1 MPSRIEDYALIGDCY
16 TAALVGRDGSID
28 WLCLPRFDSGA
39 CFAALLGTPDNGR
52 WLLAPA
58 ADVRSSRRR
67 YRDDTLVL
75 DTDFETDGGAVTVTD
90 CMPARMHA
98 PDLVRVVEGKRGQV
112 RMRFELA
119 IRFDYGSVVP
129 WVERIDGGVSA
140 IAGPDRVIVVS
151 PVPLRGE
158 GFTSVADF
166 VVSEGQR
173 VAFTLLWHRSHEET
187 PPPIDAYWAVVNTE
201 SWWREW
207 AARCTYQG
215 PYRDQVVRSLITLK
229 ALTYA
234 PTGGIVAAPTT
245 SLPEWIGGPRNWDY
259 RYCWLRDATFML
271 LALLNNGYL
280 DEARAWRGW
289 LLRAV
294 AGRPEEASI
303 LYGLA
308 GERMLPE
315 VELDW
320 LPGYEG
326 SRPVRVGNA
335 ASQQFQLDVYGEVMD
350 ALYHARLHGL
360 EPHQRGWSG
369 GRSLVKFVEEAWRRP
384 DEGIWEVRGP
394 RRHFTHSKVMAWV
407 ALDRAV
413 KAVERWGLEG
423 PLDRWRQTRDAIHAE
438 VCEKGYDADVGSF
451 VQSYGSKELDAS
463 LLMIPLV
470 GFLPADDPRVRG
482 TVTAIEKGLMSDGF
496 VARYVPHE
504 GVDGLTGGEGAFLPC
519 TFWLADNMVM
529 QGRLDEARALFERLL
544 GLCNDVGLI
553 SEEYDP
559 ASRRLL
565 GNFPQAFTH
574 IGLVNTAL
582 NLSARPG
589 PCDQRPRS

>member
-58 ADVRSSRRR
+58 GDVRSSRRR
-67 YRDDTLVL
+67 YRGGTLVL

-90 CMPARMHA
+90 CMPARVNA

-112 RMRFELA
+112 RMRFELV

-140 IAGPDRVIVVS
+140 VAGPDRLVIVS

-158 GFTSVADF
+158 NFTTVADF

-187 PPPIDAYWAVVNTE
+187 PPPVDAYWAVVSTE

-215 PYRDQVVRSLITLK
+215 PYRDQVVRSLVTLK

-245 SLPEWIGGPRNWDY
+245 SLPERIGGPRNWDY
-259 RYCWLRDATFML
+259 RYCWLRDATFSL

-289 LLRAV
+289 LMRAV

-303 LYGLA
+303 LYGLG

-315 VELDW
+315 LELGW

-335 ASQQFQLDVYGEVMD
+335 ASQQFQLDVYGEVLD
-350 ALYHARLHGL
+350 ALYHARLNGL
-360 EPHQRGWSG
+360 ESHPRGWPG
-369 GRSLVKFVEEAWRRP
+369 GRALVKFVEEAWRRP

-407 ALDRAV
+407 AIDRAV

-423 PLDRWRQTRDAIHAE
+423 PSDRWRQTRDAIHAE
-438 VCEKGYDADVGSF
+438 VCAKGFNADLGSF
-451 VQSYGSKELDAS
+451 VQYYGSKELDAS
-463 LLMIPLV
+463 LLMVPLV

-482 TVTAIEKGLMSDGF
+482 TVAAVEKGLMADGF
-496 VARYVPHE
+496 AARYVPHQN
-504 GVDGLTGGEGAFLPC
+504 VDGLTGGEGAFLPC
-519 TFWLADNMVM
+519 TFWLADNMVL

-559 ASRRLL
+559 ASKRLL

-574 IGLVNTAL
+574 IGLINTAL
-582 NLSARPG
+582 NLSTRPG
-589 PCDQRPRS
+589 PCDQRPQS